1 MFTNILL
8 SNKKICYND
17 YDSDGWVVATK
28 SSVGDFMEMENEVL
42 SQDISLESLTDE
54 NIIEAFQEVDSF
66 IRIVEDEIK
75 KTDVGTEDE

>member
-1 MFTNILL
+1 
-8 SNKKICYND
+8 
-17 YDSDGWVVATK
+17 
-28 SSVGDFMEMENEVL
+28 MEMENEVL

>member
-1 MFTNILL
+1 M
-8 SNKKICYND
+8 
-17 YDSDGWVVATK
+17 ATK

-66 IRIVEDEIK
+66 IKIVEDEIK